1 MPSPF
6 VGEIF
11 TFQNPDG
18 SDVTLRGWGNQF
30 AAVFETLDGYTAV
43 KAPDGYYE
51 YAKLTDDGETLQ
63 PSGARI
69 GETDPKTL
77 ALPQHLRLTH
87 EATRA
92 YAARTRAE
100 VGSIPRWMERRQ
112 EVRARHIAQAH
123 VSEEG
128 PEAAPPSGT
137 TTGDYLG
144 LVLLIDFSD
153 FPQTISRQEADDFC
167 NKPGYTGFSNNGSAF
182 DYFRDVSDG
191 KLRYK
196 NHVAAYYRARHPR
209 TYYTDPKIAYGT
221 RAQELIKEALDSLV
235 ANKFDFSRLTVDSN
249 GYIRALSV
257 FYAGTCP
264 NAWSEGL
271 WPHAWG
277 LASTYS
283 VGSRKFHDY
292 QITDLGSQLTL
303 RTFCHENGHMV
314 CDFPD
319 LYDYDDVNVG
329 YGVGHYSLMCYGGSD
344 TNPVQVDAYL
354 KHAAGWGSRVTTLG
368 SGMTAT
374 VEAGKN
380 DFLIHAKNAAEY
392 FIIENRQKSGRDA
405 SLPDA
410 GIAIW
415 HVDVNGNNSYEQ
427 MTPAQHYELSLEQ
440 ADNRFDMER
449 KVNGGDADDL
459 YGGAQGAFGAGTAPS
474 SNWWDGSASGLE
486 IESISAVAASMT
498 VKTRAAGAQ
507 WYSNVAVDQVFTT
520 HHGQNGWVSL
530 AGQGWRKIQTGS
542 ADGVTNMLGV
552 FTLARTKSKPV
563 TIQADTTTVFQ
574 AYL

>member
-11 TFQNPDG
+11 TFQNPNG
-18 SDVTLRGWGNQF
+18 SDVTLHGWGNQF

-92 YAARTRAE
+92 YAARARAE

-153 FPQTISRQEADDFC
+153 FPQTISRQEVDDFC

-264 NAWSEGL
+264 NAWS
-271 WPHAWG
+271 
-277 LASTYS
+277 
-283 VGSRKFHDY
+283 
-292 QITDLGSQLTL
+292 
-303 RTFCHENGHMV
+303 
-314 CDFPD
+314 
-319 LYDYDDVNVG
+319 
-329 YGVGHYSLMCYGGSD
+329 
-344 TNPVQVDAYL
+344 
-354 KHAAGWGSRVTTLG
+354 
-368 SGMTAT
+368 
-374 VEAGKN
+374 
-380 DFLIHAKNAAEY
+380 
-392 FIIENRQKSGRDA
+392 
-405 SLPDA
+405 
-410 GIAIW
+410 
-415 HVDVNGNNSYEQ
+415 
-427 MTPAQHYELSLEQ
+427 
-440 ADNRFDMER
+440 
-449 KVNGGDADDL
+449 
-459 YGGAQGAFGAGTAPS
+459 
-474 SNWWDGSASGLE
+474 
-486 IESISAVAASMT
+486 
-498 VKTRAAGAQ
+498 
-507 WYSNVAVDQVFTT
+507 
-520 HHGQNGWVSL
+520 
-530 AGQGWRKIQTGS
+530 
-542 ADGVTNMLGV
+542 
-552 FTLARTKSKPV
+552 
-563 TIQADTTTVFQ
+563 
-574 AYL
+574 